1 MRNRLLLVMVGVVAL
16 VLAVHDI
23 PLANHLERVER
34 DRLVTK
40 YERDAFIIAGRME
53 EGLEDGSTA
62 NSPGLRAIV
71 IRYAAKEAVEVVV
84 TDSDAI
90 AVISS
95 DAGKVGDDFSNRPEI
110 VATLELGDPQTG
122 ERFSTTL
129 GTDLFYVAV
138 PVLSGNARVGAI
150 RITAPDEV
158 VSERVASR
166 IRGLLVV
173 ALLSLFIAS
182 AVAWLVARS
191 VTRPLRRLEA
201 ATDRLAGG
209 DLSARA
215 DDADGPGEVR
225 ALAGSF
231 NSMAS
236 RLEQLVERQRAFA
249 GTASHQLRTPL
260 TALRLRL
267 EQLSV
272 EVADEPEA
280 LDSVDRALEE
290 TDRLHRMIEGLLA
303 LTRAE
308 DAAVGPVAVDL
319 STAVIERAEHW
330 GPLADERQVVVETDV
345 PPRVSVLAVP
355 GAVEQIVDNLVDNA
369 LEVSPPGS
377 RLVLSV
383 VPDGA
388 VTELH
393 VIDEGP
399 GLSPVERDQAFER
412 FWRAEDAP
420 VGGSGLGLAIVHQL
434 VAAGDGTADLRAAP
448 SGGVE
453 AVVRFRSADRG
464 LRAP

>member
-1 MRNRLLLVMVGVVAL
+1 
-16 VLAVHDI
+16 
-23 PLANHLERVER
+23 
-34 DRLVTK
+34 
-40 YERDAFIIAGRME
+40 
-53 EGLEDGSTA
+53 
-62 NSPGLRAIV
+62 V

-129 GTDLFYVAV
+129 GKDLFYVAV
-138 PVLSGNARVGAI
+138 PVLSGNKRVGAI
-150 RITAPDEV
+150 RITALNEV

-173 ALLSLFIAS
+173 ALLSLLIAS
-182 AVAWLVARS
+182 AVAWLLARS
-191 VTRPLRRLEA
+191 VAKPLRRLEA

-215 DDADGPGEVR
+215 DDEGGPGEVR

-267 EQLSV
+267 EQLSA

-280 LDSVDRALEE
+280 LDRVERALEE

-308 DAAVGPVAVDL
+308 DAAAGPVSVDL
-319 STAVIERAEHW
+319 SAAVLERAAHW
-330 GPLADERQVVVETDV
+330 GPLADEQQVAVETEV
-345 PPRVSVLAVP
+345 PPGASVLAVP
-355 GAVEQIVDNLVDNA
+355 GAVEQIIDNLVDNA

-388 VTELH
+388 ITEFH

-399 GLSPVERDQAFER
+399 GLPPAERALAFER

-448 SGGVE
+448 TGGIE
-453 AVVRFRSADRG
+453 AVVRFRTADRG